1 MSAEQSATLELT
13 PPGAPPFPVLKKT
26 RRRTLSKRG
35 VMWLGQTCNLRC
47 FFCYFLTRIEDNSHP
62 EHPFMELEK
71 AKKICHTMRYVY
83 GNTSVDIQGGEPTIY
98 PGILDLIQYCNEI
111 GLYPTLITNGI
122 HLAKPGILE
131 KFKEAGVRDFLVSL
145 HGIGEIHD
153 RVVQKKNSYEKI
165 TQAIAR
171 MRELGIPFRFN
182 CTMTKPVVPL
192 LPEIAQRAVDYGAR
206 AVNFIVFNVFED
218 DQDER
223 QTVHRDDE
231 GEAKYSFLKPYLT
244 EAIDKLEKNGIE
256 CNVRYLPICMVEP
269 RHRKNIYNYQQLSYD
284 HHEWDY
290 GSWIW
295 TGLQPQRMKWEDTDP
310 PVQLGWSD
318 RRMIARLPKIREWRK
333 SKPNVVHLLA
343 GVQHA
348 MAKLEVFFRGKD
360 ALNREEGIKR
370 ARDDGDYKY
379 DKGCDMCGARYI
391 CDGFHGD
398 YAKHFGTEEA
408 QPIRNMADTTDPC
421 AFIRQQLKVVEP
433 EDESWAL

>member
-1 MSAEQSATLELT
+1 MSAEVFPLVEM
-13 PPGAPPFPVLKKT
+13 PPTECAPPPTLKKT
-26 RRRTLSKRG
+26 RRRTLTKRG
-35 VMWLGQTCNLRC
+35 VIWLGQTCNLRC

-71 AKKICHTMRYVY
+71 AKAICRTMRYVY
-83 GNTSVDIQGGEPTIY
+83 GNTAVDIQGGEPTIY
-98 PGILDLIQYCNEI
+98 PGILDLIRYCNEI

-122 HLAKPGILE
+122 HLAKPGVLE

-182 CTMTKPVVPL
+182 CTMTKPVVPI
-192 LPEIAQRAVDYGAR
+192 LPEIAQKAVDYGAR

-223 QTVHRDDE
+223 KPVHRDDE
-231 GEAKYSFLKPYLT
+231 GEAKYTFLKPYLT
-244 EAIDKLEKNGIE
+244 EAIDRLEANGVE

-269 RHRKNIYNYQQLSYD
+269 RHRKNIYNYQQLSFD

-295 TGLQPQRMKWEDTDP
+295 TGLQPQRMKWEEPDP

-318 RRMIARLPKIREWRK
+318 RRMIARMPKLRALRA
-333 SKPNVVHLLA
+333 SRPGLA
-343 GVQHA
+343 ALIVRTQNA
-348 MAKLEVFFRGKD
+348 MAKFEIALRGKD
-360 ALNREEGIKR
+360 ALSREEGLKR
-370 ARDDGDYKY
+370 ARDDGGYRY
-379 DKGCDMCGARYI
+379 DAGCSACAARFI

-398 YAKHFGTEEA
+398 YAKHFGTSEA
-408 QPIRNMADTTDPC
+408 EPIRSMPDTTDPC
-421 AFIRQQLKVVEP
+421 AFIRQQEKTVEP
-433 EDESWAL
+433 EDEAWAL